1 MEETSIG
8 PLETSLRLLQAQ
20 QLARRGR
27 LREAMAVVA
36 PGGLPPAEPELL
48 HALAALATG
57 AGDYRMA
64 LPLWRLLAERDP
76 DNAYARRMV
85 AAIELWRARPPWMPW
100 FWPAALT
107 LGALVLV
114 GLLLWLI

>member
-1 MEETSIG
+1 MAESSIG

-20 QLARRGR
+20 QLAGRGG

-36 PGGLPPAEPELL
+36 LGGLPPAEPELL

-64 LPLWRLLAERDP
+64 LPLWRLLVERDP
-76 DNAYARRMV
+76 ENAYARRMV
-85 AAIELWRARPPWMPW
+85 AAIELWQARPPWMQW
-100 FWPAALT
+100 FWPAAIT
-107 LGALVLV
+107 AGVAALAGV
-114 GLLLWLI
+114 LLWLI